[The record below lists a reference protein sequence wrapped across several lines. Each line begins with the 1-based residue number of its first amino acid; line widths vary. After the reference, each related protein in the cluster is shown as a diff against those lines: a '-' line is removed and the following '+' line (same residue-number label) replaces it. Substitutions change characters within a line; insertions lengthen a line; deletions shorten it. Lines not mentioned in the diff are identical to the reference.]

1 MSNRFTTNQSRA
13 ILICAGVLILL
24 CTFFFVFQRN
34 MDSVTEIEK
43 EARKYK
49 NQVNYLSNLQ
59 MQVNELQG
67 TKAENQ
73 KEMDAYMKE
82 FPCKMTQQKAI
93 ENIEKMRIK
102 SGVRILAVKPARER
116 KFLDAGTFITLSAEE
131 AEAAAQQEAAATGS
145 AVAVS
150 DVEKHPEK
158 QQSVDKMIGKV
169 MTYEVEMSGTMKQI
183 MSAFDWVAAN
193 KEHMS
198 VTSLNL
204 AFDSSTG
211 KLTGPVSINYFA
223 MNGNGKPYEEPNIS
237 GITFGSKN
245 VFGTFK

>member
-34 MDSVTEIEK
+34 MDSVSEIEK
-43 EARKYK
+43 EARQYK

-67 TKAENQ
+67 TTAEHQ

-93 ENIEKMRIK
+93 ENVEKMRTK
-102 SGVRILAVKPARER
+102 SGVRILAVKPAKER
-116 KFLDAGTFITLSAEE
+116 KFLDAGTFITLDAENANVVE
-131 AEAAAQQEAAATGS
+131 QQAATGS

-150 DVEKHPEK
+150 DVEKNPEK
-158 QQSVDKMIGKV
+158 QVTVDNMIGKV
-169 MTYEVEMSGTMKQI
+169 TTYEVEMSGTMKQI
-183 MSAFDWVAAN
+183 MSALDWVAAN

-198 VTSLNL
+198 VTSLNYS
-204 AFDSSTG
+204 FDSSTG
-211 KLTGPVSINYFA
+211 KLTGTAAINYFA
-223 MNGNGKPYEEPNIS
+223 MNGNGKPYDEPNIS